1 MTPYPSA
8 RHNGTGSSSVW
19 QLLKERRTRESL
31 YAVSGYWDK
40 RAAAR
45 HGMARSLWPSNAFNA
60 VWDERQRALIAR
72 ALGNIEGRR
81 ILDVGCGTGRMSRWL
96 VDECG
101 AGHVLGVDFSPATVQ
116 AARDEST
123 ALVSSGS
130 VRFEQGDVVAGLD
143 AVGVGGF
150 DDAVVLGCLSVAC
163 QDRLALERAMAN
175 IARVV
180 RRGGRVLLLEPIHR
194 SPLLRRVLDLGVEE
208 WIACANAVM
217 LLLTGASCMGFAP
230 VRLAFSVRDLPRS
243 VVRPV
248 FAAGERLLETAP
260 WLSSLSDY
268 KLLLF
273 ARG

>member
-1 MTPYPSA
+1 VTSNPSA

-31 YAVSGYWDK
+31 YGVSSYWDS

-45 HGMARSLWPSNAFNA
+45 HGMARSLWPSNAFNT
-60 VWDERQRALIAR
+60 VWDERQRSLIGR
-72 ALGNIEGRR
+72 ALGNVEGRR

-96 VDECG
+96 AEERG
-101 AGHVLGVDFSPATVQ
+101 ARQVVGVDFSPATVQ

-123 ALVSSGS
+123 ALVSSGI

-143 AVGVGGF
+143 AVGAGAF

-163 QDRLALERAMAN
+163 PDRPALERAMAN

-180 RRGGRVLLLEPIHR
+180 RPGGRVLLLEPIHR

-208 WIACANAVM
+208 WIACANAAM
-217 LLLTGASCMGFAP
+217 LLLTGARCMGFVP
-230 VRLAFSVRDLPRS
+230 VRLVFSVRDLPRS
-243 VVRPV
+243 VVLPA
-248 FAAGERLLETAP
+248 FAAGEKLLDAAP
-260 WLSSLSDY
+260 WLSPLSDY